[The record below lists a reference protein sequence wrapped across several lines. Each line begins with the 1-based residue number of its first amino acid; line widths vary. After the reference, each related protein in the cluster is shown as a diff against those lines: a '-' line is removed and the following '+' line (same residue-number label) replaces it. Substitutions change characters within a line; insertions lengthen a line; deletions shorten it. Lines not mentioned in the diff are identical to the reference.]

1 MHTKL
6 LEDEIIKNPS
16 QWLWSHKRW
25 KREIPQ
31 DLSELKRKQKKYFE
45 ERFRS

>member
-1 MHTKL
+1 M
-6 LEDEIIKNPS
+6 LEEEINKNPA

-31 DLSELKRKQKKYFE
+31 DLTTLKRKQKKYFE
-45 ERFRS
+45 EKFRS